1 MKNTW
6 FGVTSSLAVLAVL
19 AASPAFAQDQVP
31 DQTEAEKS
39 QTGVTDI
46 VVTANRREQN
56 LQDVGISIAAFTG
69 EQLDDLQVTN
79 AGDVAALTP
88 NVEIVRSYASP
99 GFNTQITIRGV
110 GQPDFQDTTE
120 AVVTSYVDEFYM
132 VGAGQADF
140 LAFDV
145 ARVEVARG
153 PQGTVQGRNSTAG
166 SINYYTNT
174 PDPDETS
181 GQASIT
187 LGEYGLVRTSAYA
200 NLALGGGL
208 AIRGAFSTDSSDGYI
223 RNINPESPVREGGQ
237 GKFRAGRLQARYEG
251 VGFNVN
257 LKAEFGRLGPTAGGN
272 EESLPTGQVAG
283 QVGVFRRPADGFG
296 QNEQNIGAGAI
307 YVVNTDGPNI
317 LNAKLQH
324 YLGRVEVNA
333 SDSLSLVAL
342 AGYLKNDKDEI
353 EDCDHTPLSICL
365 FSNLSKSEHWMGEV
379 RAVYDGGPFRLT
391 GGANYLNHDIDAAA
405 VTPLFFERRTNPLPP
420 PLGFYAQYFR
430 DQQSLKSW
438 SVFGQFEYDLTDQ
451 LTLIG
456 GARYTKDKKVID
468 SFDAVSFDIPLSTRK
483 PTTLAQFFALVP
495 QILAKPSGGITTLNR
510 AKNGDEAVFDKG
522 LIGANLQLNYKPSDD
537 LLVYTSYRR
546 GAKSGGFITGNVA
559 GFPTT
564 LSREYGEETNNAYE
578 LGFKSTLADRR
589 VRLNG
594 AVFYYDYQN
603 MQQTSLINIT
613 NVITNNDTKVW
624 GGELELQAQPTDG
637 LTVSLGAGYVD
648 SKIKGI
654 CNPTGAVPAGC
665 APSQPAFRA
674 SLPLS
679 PKFTGNFLVRYEWDA
694 FGGTPFVQ
702 ASGRGRAKM
711 FRDSLNNQA
720 NTIGS
725 GFTTDATVGFKGPDD
740 RWKLAL
746 WVNNLFDSQH
756 EVNAFEISGVAGV
769 GEIVYQ
775 MPRWFGGTF
784 TVTY

>member
-1 MKNTW
+1 MKNIW
-6 FGVTSSLAVLAVL
+6 FGAASSLAVLA
-19 AASPAFAQDQVP
+19 AFPAFAQKVP
-31 DQTEAEKS
+31 DQTEAAKS
-39 QTGVTDI
+39 QGGVTDI

-56 LQDVGISIAAFTG
+56 LQDVGISIAAFSG
-69 EQLDDLQVTN
+69 DQLDDLQVTN

-140 LAFDV
+140 LAFDIE
-145 ARVEVARG
+145 RVEVARG

-166 SINYYTNT
+166 SINYYTSK
-174 PDPDETS
+174 PDPDKTS
-181 GQASIT
+181 GEASVT
-187 LGEYGLVRTSAYA
+187 LGEYGLVRTSAHA

-223 RNINPESPVREGGQ
+223 RNINPESPVRTGGQ

-257 LKAEFGRLGPTAGGN
+257 LKAEFGRLGPTSGGN
-272 EESLPTGQVAG
+272 EESLPTGKVPG
-283 QVGVFRRPADGFG
+283 KVGVFRRPTDGFG

-307 YVVNTDGPNI
+307 YVVNADGPNI
-317 LNAKLQH
+317 LNAKLEH
-324 YLGRVEVNA
+324 YLGRVEVDATDN
-333 SDSLSLVAL
+333 LSIVGLV
-342 AGYLKNDKDEI
+342 GYLKNSKDEI

-391 GGANYLNHDIDAAA
+391 GGANYLDQNIDAAA
-405 VTPLFFERRTNPLPP
+405 VTPLFFERGTTPFQN
-420 PLGFYAQYFR
+420 GFYAQYFR

-468 SFDAVSFDIPLSTRK
+468 SFDALSVDIPLSTGK

-495 QILAKPSGGITTLNR
+495 QILANPSGGVTTLNR
-510 AKNGDEAVFDKG
+510 ASDGDEAVFDKG

-537 LLVYTSYRR
+537 LLVYASYRR

-559 GFPTT
+559 GFPAS

-624 GGELELQAQPTDG
+624 GGELELQAKPIDG

-654 CNPTGAVPAGC
+654 CNPTGAVRAGC
-665 APSQPAFRA
+665 APNEPAFHAR
-674 SLPLS
+674 LPLS
-679 PKFTGNFLVRYEWDA
+679 PKFTGNFLVRYEWES

-725 GFTTDATVGFKGPDD
+725 GFTTDATVGFKGPGD

-756 EVNAFEISGVAGV
+756 EVNAFEISGAAGI

-775 MPRWFGGTF
+775 MPRWFGGSV
-784 TVTY
+784 TVNF